1 MYANAYTKKST
12 AELIRNRLNIT
23 SPSKKKGGQHFSH
36 SDEMQYKRTTQL
48 RDFMILQK
56 LGDGAYSSVYKV
68 RRIEDG
74 QVYALKK
81 VKIGAQSLK
90 DKENAI
96 NEVRILSSIRHPNVV
111 EYKEAFIDNES
122 QSLK

>member
-1 MYANAYTKKST
+1 
-12 AELIRNRLNIT
+12 
-23 SPSKKKGGQHFSH
+23 
-36 SDEMQYKRTTQL
+36 MQYKRSTQL